1 MLLALSLWLFAL
13 GSLLFCL
20 SLIAYH
26 LLLIA
31 YCFPKNLSSR
41 ASRAAASRGTTHLHL
56 LFLSRNSKPE
66 TRNLFF
72 NHPMTRSLNHPI
84 ATAPPSNSPVPRS
97 RAQSQSCRAPPPHP
111 SSCACSCST

>member
-56 LFLSRNSKPE
+56 LFLSRNSKHE
-66 TRNLFF
+66 TRNCLSDLRHQIRAFHVPELNLNLVVRCRLTHLFS
-72 NHPMTRSLNHPI
+72 HVLALPDRVQLN
-84 ATAPPSNSPVPRS
+84 
-97 RAQSQSCRAPPPHP
+97 
-111 SSCACSCST
+111 